1 MISNQSSSIYANES
15 VTDASTAQGYT
26 QTFNTDSTQY
36 SGRIWTDKSVS
47 TSAQYGKKPFNLD
60 ENKDEDFLVTFSAL
74 SSTTTLRSETASPV
88 DVVFVLDFS
97 ASMTWGVNS
106 TTVSNPNDSRIK
118 ALVDSLNN
126 AIDTLVNAN
135 DNNRIGIVTFNRI
148 GSEFMELTSAADIKN
163 KNIQNKQ
170 YLELTHFSG
179 TSGQDNGQSTVTNY
193 INEQTRNTDS
203 KINIQFGLNEAMQML
218 NDVQDTTVIID
229 GKEVQRIP
237 NVVLMS
243 DGAPTTISMDAKNT
257 NRWWEELSK
266 RNNDSIGWGDNKA
279 AWSANG
285 MLPMM
290 TASYMKEVITD
301 KYFKNNT
308 DNQSMNIYT
317 IGFSTNYQTDQM
329 VELANLVLDPVNN
342 FDNAQ
347 NSGVN
352 EIRLIYDAWNRY
364 SSNSPIT
371 IHYVEE
377 SYEEDEQPDVQNYTL
392 VHPNTGFDI
401 DTLKYNTAYYAA
413 EDSDSLNDAF
423 NSITNSMIDQG
434 KAPTEVTGSVTNSGY
449 ITFVDTLG
457 DYMEVKNVKGLVIG
471 NNVYTGSYNKENG
484 TITFTGSYTNNV
496 YGSQNLRNLVINVT
510 EQKNKQVLTMKIPAS
525 LIPLVLDT
533 VDLDASG
540 NVTNQTE
547 SSMYPMRLVYSV
559 GLQSDILNT
568 DGTVDLSK
576 VDTNYI
582 NSHKDENGNVLF
594 YSNYYDGNNQS
605 LDNQTAG
612 NAYVEYEPSVENEYY
627 FLQEDTPI
635 YLDEGQTPVTSFDP
649 QATYYVPFTYYE
661 NGSKQTTYEQR
672 SASVM
677 QGYTKEING
686 EIYLQAGA
694 PRLGNIDSFTQV
706 KQDNVTN
713 TAQTAYAPRFIYSGE
728 EQDPQNGMFHVYLGN
743 NGQIKVSAASLTITK
758 QVEAEEG
765 INPSDADFTF
775 EIDLTNNNQSISAN
789 YVVLDANDQP
799 VLDADGNQITGTINE
814 QNNRVTIKKD
824 QKIQLNGLSVGT
836 QYTVTEV
843 DVSDPYTFKSI
854 ESSVQNTTIK
864 DQSASGELIGDN
876 KNAILTYTN
885 TYNASVKSNISI
897 TKNISGR
904 TFKQQDQFTFD
915 LTADEK
921 NQDGAVINQTSI
933 TMNPESG
940 DSFSTTIEDALT
952 FTKTGLYTFYLKEN
966 SNNPLENMTYDSTE
980 YKLIYTVTLN
990 DAKDGFVVS
999 EPQVQI
1005 KQSDGSYTNVNDI
1018 VFNNTYQ
1025 EPIDFTIDVTKN
1037 LTGRGWQTD
1046 DTFTFTLAAGD
1057 EATQNAIDASEV
1069 ILPTE
1074 TSLTITDETANYTD
1088 SFDSITFT
1096 KAGTYSFK
1104 VSESKQNPIT
1114 GITYDEDKTI
1124 QVVVTENNGVLTF
1137 ADSVDTSSVT
1147 FNNSYDPVP
1156 YTLEGSTYLTIQ
1168 KEFSGKDWTD
1178 ETFTFTLSAD
1188 EDYGEKVTMPQETT
1202 LTLTSDN
1209 SEQHFGNIIF
1219 NEVGVYSFTIKE
1231 NVPSEQGNISYDTHE
1246 YKVQVTVT
1254 DNQSGSLVA
1263 TQGSIITNGS
1273 NRFINTYT
1281 PTSQTAT
1288 IQINKAISGRD
1299 MNNSDTGAYEFTLET
1314 VDNAP
1319 LPQQVRATN
1328 DENGKVTFMPIS
1340 YTGTQDAT
1348 YEYVIKETGNKNT
1361 SVTSSTEEIHVKVMF
1376 DYDPATGQITPS
1388 VTYTGDDGE
1397 NDNTITN
1404 VYSAKPVTIDADI
1417 TGAKTVTS
1425 SVGNA
1430 YTMVGNEFSF
1440 KIVPS
1445 QSNPASDP
1453 IQEQTV
1459 TNDANGNIVFAQDPT
1474 YTEAG
1479 TYTYTVYETNSSV
1492 AGITI
1497 DSSQYT
1503 ITVTI
1508 TDLGDGQLTQSVSIA
1523 KDSQTVNTIT
1533 FNNTYDPTST
1543 SIRISGTKNLTGKD
1557 LEDGEFGFLL
1567 QEISRTYTVT
1577 EETQTVEESTENV
1590 SETITEQI
1598 PDAST
1603 YQETIRN
1610 TGNAFTF
1617 STITYDRPGTYV
1629 YQVSEVNEGKQG
1641 ITYDSNVY
1649 TVTVTVT
1656 DEDGQL
1662 KTSVTG
1668 AENIVFN
1675 NSYNPEPTILTGNTA
1690 IKATKNLNGKDLVG
1704 EDFIFELK
1712 DEDGNVLAEAKN
1724 ALDGS
1729 ITFEGIEFSKA
1740 GTYYYTISER
1750 NTSGTGITY
1759 DGSIYVVQIDVED
1772 KGGYLEVTNMQY
1784 FKDNAKVDAVVFNNT
1799 YKPVGTKVQFYPTK
1813 VLEGRELKEGEF
1825 TFVLKDQDGNVISET
1840 TNNAEGIIAFDPIE
1854 FEKADTYVYTVSEV
1868 AGNDETITY
1877 DDTTY
1882 TYTVVVED
1890 VNGQLVTKT
1899 SCDGDQVFHNKYE
1912 QPTEPTPED
1921 PGKTNRNNTSTPTY
1935 AGLFTSLAV
1944 DAVALAGI
1952 ATLLRRKNIKK

>member
-1 MISNQSSSIYANES
+1 MQRRWKSLSRFFIFVFAVLASLAMGVSMISNQSSSIYANEN
-15 VTDASTAQGYT
+15 VTDESTAQGYT

-36 SGRIWTDKSVS
+36 SGRIWTDKSVG
-47 TSAQYGKKPFNLD
+47 TSAQYGNNSFSLD
-60 ENKDEDFLVTFSAL
+60 ENEDEDFLVTFSAL

-106 TTVSNPNDSRIK
+106 TTVSDPNGSDSRIK

-148 GSEFMELTSAADIKN
+148 GQTFMDLTSASEIKN
-163 KNIQNKQ
+163 RNIQNKQ
-170 YLELTHFSG
+170 YLELTDFSG
-179 TSGQDNGQSTVTNY
+179 TRGQDNGQSTVTNH
-193 INEQTRNTDS
+193 INNRTRNTDS
-203 KINIQFGLNEAMQML
+203 KTNIQFGLNQAMQLL
-218 NDVQDTTVIID
+218 NDVRDTTINID
-229 GKEVQRIP
+229 GQTVQRIP

-243 DGAPTTISMDAKNT
+243 DGAPTTISESASGT
-257 NRWWEELSK
+257 NRWWDVLD
-266 RNNDSIGWGDNKA
+266 NNGNESIGWGDNQQ

-285 MLPMM
+285 ILPMM
-290 TASYMKEVITD
+290 TASYMKEAISN
-301 KYFKNNT
+301 KYFGT
-308 DNQSMNIYT
+308 DSNQSMNIYT
-317 IGFSTNYQTDQM
+317 IGFSTNYQTDEM
-329 VELANLVLDPVNN
+329 VELANLVLDPVSN
-342 FDNAQ
+342 FDAAG
-347 NSGVN
+347 NSN
-352 EIRLIYDAWNRY
+352 EEEIERIYDEWQHYTQNGNA
-364 SSNSPIT
+364 IV
-371 IHYVEE
+371 HYVTE
-377 SYEEDEQPDVQNYTL
+377 SNRNPHNYTL
-392 VHPNTGFDI
+392 VHPDTGIDI
-401 DTLKYNTAYYAA
+401 DTLKYNTAYYTA
-413 EDSDSLNDAF
+413 ENSDQLNEAF
-423 NSITNSMIDQG
+423 NEITNSMIDQG
-434 KAPTEVTGSVTNSGY
+434 KAPTEVTGSLTNSGY
-449 ITFVDTLG
+449 ITYVDTLG

-510 EQKNKQVLTMKIPAS
+510 KQDNKQVLTMQIPAS

-576 VDTNYI
+576 VDSNYI
-582 NSHKDENGNVLF
+582 NSHKDENGNVVF
-594 YSNYYDGNNQS
+594 YSNYYDASNHS
-605 LDNQTAG
+605 LNNQTAG
-612 NAYVEYEPSVENEYY
+612 NTYVEYEPSIENEYY

-661 NGSKQTTYEQR
+661 NGSKNTTYEQR

-713 TAQTAYAPRFIYSGE
+713 TADTSYAPRFVYSGE
-728 EQDPQNGMFHVYLGN
+728 EHNPQNGMFHVYLGN
-743 NGQIKVSAASLTITK
+743 NGQVKVSAASLTITK

-765 INPSDADFTF
+765 IIPSDADFTF
-775 EIDLTNNNQSISAN
+775 EIDLTNNNQSVSAN
-789 YVVLDANDQP
+789 YVVLDAKDQP

-814 QNNRVTIKKD
+814 QNRRVTIKKD

-843 DVSDPYTFKSI
+843 NVSDPYTFKSI
-854 ESSVQNTTIK
+854 ESSVQDTTIN
-864 DQSASGELIGDN
+864 DQSASGELTGDN
-876 KNAILTYTN
+876 KNAIITYTN
-885 TYNASVKSNISI
+885 TYNASVKSNILI

-915 LTADEK
+915 LTADTNNLE
-921 NQDGAVINQTSI
+921 GATINQASI

-940 DSFSTTIEDALT
+940 NSFSTTVEDALT
-952 FTKTGLYTFYLKEN
+952 FTKTGSYTFYLKEN
-966 SNNPLENMTYDSTE
+966 SSNPLENMTYDSTE
-980 YKLIYTVTLN
+980 YKLIYTVNLN
-990 DAKDGFVVS
+990 EAKDSFVVS
-999 EPQVQI
+999 EPKVQI
-1005 KQSDGSYTNVNDI
+1005 KQSDGSYADVYDI

-1025 EPIDFTIDVTKN
+1025 KPIDFTINVTKN
-1037 LTGRGWQTD
+1037 LTGRTWQTD

-1057 EATQNAIDASEV
+1057 ETTQNAIDASEV

-1088 SFDSITFT
+1088 SFDAITFT

-1104 VSESKQNPIT
+1104 ISENRQNPIT
-1114 GITYDEDKTI
+1114 GITYDEDKMI
-1124 QVVVTENNGVLTF
+1124 QVVVIEDNGVLTF

-1202 LTLTSDN
+1202 LTLTSEN
-1209 SEQHFGNIIF
+1209 SAQHFGNIIF
-1219 NEVGVYSFTIKE
+1219 NEVGTYSFIIKE

-1254 DNQSGSLVA
+1254 DNQSGSLAA
-1263 TQGSIITNGS
+1263 TQGSIIIDGS
-1273 NRFINTYT
+1273 NKFTNAYT
-1281 PTSQTAT
+1281 PIAQTAT
-1288 IQINKAISGRD
+1288 IQINKDISGRD
-1299 MNNSDTGAYEFTLET
+1299 MNDSDTGAYEFTLEAI
-1314 VDNAP
+1314 DNAP
-1319 LPQQVRATN
+1319 LPQQVTATN

-1425 SVGNA
+1425 SAGNA
-1430 YTMVGNEFSF
+1430 YTMDGNEFSF

-1445 QSNPASDP
+1445 QSNPASNP
-1453 IQEQTV
+1453 IKEQTV

-1479 TYTYTVYETNSSV
+1479 TYMYTVYETDSSV

-1508 TDLGDGQLTQSVSIA
+1508 TDPGDGQLTQSVNIA

-1533 FNNTYDPTST
+1533 FNNTYDPAST
-1543 SIRISGTKNLTGKD
+1543 SIRFSGTKNLT
-1557 LEDGEFGFLL
+1557 
-1567 QEISRTYTVT
+1567 
-1577 EETQTVEESTENV
+1577 
-1590 SETITEQI
+1590 
-1598 PDAST
+1598 
-1603 YQETIRN
+1603 
-1610 TGNAFTF
+1610 
-1617 STITYDRPGTYV
+1617 
-1629 YQVSEVNEGKQG
+1629 
-1641 ITYDSNVY
+1641 
-1649 TVTVTVT
+1649 
-1656 DEDGQL
+1656 
-1662 KTSVTG
+1662 
-1668 AENIVFN
+1668 
-1675 NSYNPEPTILTGNTA
+1675 
-1690 IKATKNLNGKDLVG
+1690 
-1704 EDFIFELK
+1704 
-1712 DEDGNVLAEAKN
+1712 
-1724 ALDGS
+1724 
-1729 ITFEGIEFSKA
+1729 
-1740 GTYYYTISER
+1740 
-1750 NTSGTGITY
+1750 
-1759 DGSIYVVQIDVED
+1759 
-1772 KGGYLEVTNMQY
+1772 
-1784 FKDNAKVDAVVFNNT
+1784 
-1799 YKPVGTKVQFYPTK
+1799 
-1813 VLEGRELKEGEF
+1813 
-1825 TFVLKDQDGNVISET
+1825 VI
-1840 TNNAEGIIAFDPIE
+1840 
-1854 FEKADTYVYTVSEV
+1854 
-1868 AGNDETITY
+1868 
-1877 DDTTY
+1877 
-1882 TYTVVVED
+1882 
-1890 VNGQLVTKT
+1890 
-1899 SCDGDQVFHNKYE
+1899 
-1912 QPTEPTPED
+1912 
-1921 PGKTNRNNTSTPTY
+1921 
-1935 AGLFTSLAV
+1935 
-1944 DAVALAGI
+1944 
-1952 ATLLRRKNIKK
+1952 